1 MASKNKKSKEK
12 IYYHATSY
20 DNLGSIL
27 LNGIYASKYDGLV
40 YMTEK
45 EEDAVKFVLIRGIKH
60 IVTFKIKVKDS
71 SKVIQTF
78 DHSKEFFK
86 CDCYGY
92 IGDVG
97 PDMIE
102 PSSQYKF

>member
-1 MASKNKKSKEK
+1 M
-12 IYYHATSY
+12 
-20 DNLGSIL
+20 

-97 PDMIE
+97 PHMIE